1 MEDRM
6 YEQPMEMYDTE
17 PEVDEGPMLRKT
29 SEHRPRRIDF
39 LREYDIN
46 IRFLSVG
53 CIVKVGCREIAF
65 GNISEAMKEL
75 NEYVE
80 NPYKESL
87 KWREIF
93 DKED

>member
-6 YEQPMEMYDTE
+6 YDME
-17 PEVDEGPMLRKT
+17 PVVDETPFLKK

-39 LREYDIN
+39 LRDYDIN

-65 GNISEAMKEL
+65 GNISDAMKEL
-75 NEYVE
+75 NEYVQ

-87 KWREIF
+87 KWGEIF